1 MCIWYV
7 YADIILL
14 NYENTTN
21 TLQICLKVG
30 VFSPFN
36 QKGLNQGWIQSS
48 IYLLI
53 ILLTCHKTTEIL
65 FYYNNRLWK
74 HTRTKKIEQP
84 SKWHKGRSFRKVNKR
99 KQDSIEQDSIEQES
113 TEQDGTEQDSIEQD
127 SIEQDK
133 PHAAAQTDHP
143 RNSENTDTVVTRGT
157 GGV

>member
-1 MCIWYV
+1 M
-7 YADIILL
+7 
-14 NYENTTN
+14 NT
-21 TLQICLKVG
+21 
-30 VFSPFN
+30 
-36 QKGLNQGWIQSS
+36 
-48 IYLLI
+48 
-53 ILLTCHKTTEIL
+53 
-65 FYYNNRLWK
+65 
-74 HTRTKKIEQP
+74 
-84 SKWHKGRSFRKVNKR
+84 R